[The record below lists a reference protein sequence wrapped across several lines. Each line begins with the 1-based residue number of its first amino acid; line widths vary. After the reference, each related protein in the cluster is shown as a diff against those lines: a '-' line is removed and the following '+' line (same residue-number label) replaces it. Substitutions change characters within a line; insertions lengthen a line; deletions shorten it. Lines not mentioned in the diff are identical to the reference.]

1 MSLPPDGS
9 DPATALDALGLR
21 ALLAEVVERVEGV
34 AQLGDRIQALLQAVM
49 SIGSHLDLAEVL
61 RSIAETAAQLA
72 GAQYSALGVLDVG
85 GDQLSDFITVGIDA
99 AQHEVIGELPHGRGV
114 LGLLIREPQA
124 IRLPDLSQHPA
135 SYGFPP
141 GHPPMRT
148 FLGVPI
154 VVRGQ
159 AYGNLYLTEK
169 RGGGEFTEAD
179 EQIVLALAS
188 AAGLAVQNARLY
200 AEATRR
206 QEWLEAARAITTRL
220 LGGAA
225 VEQVFPDIVAAARR
239 LADADIALL
248 ALPLGD
254 GRVRVATVDGTSA
267 EAVQGDILPA
277 DSMTAQVMH
286 EGKPVLVADARTD
299 PRVRRG
305 ALQEAGFGATIYV
318 PLGTVDVAMGTLVVA
333 REGQRRAFGDDV
345 LALVESFASQAAI
358 ALRLGTA
365 AADREQLAVLGDRD
379 RIARDLHDLVI
390 QRLFATGMALEGAL
404 RGMEP
409 PEKAE
414 RVRRAVDDLD
424 ATIKEIRTTIFALQ
438 VPDNET
444 AESLRFSVLAA
455 CNAATEALGFEP
467 EVTFKGPVD
476 TMVPV
481 ALADQLLPTLREAL
495 SNAARHAGASAV
507 TVTVAVDGEELSLA
521 VADDGKGLPPDGR
534 RSGLANMAQRA
545 GDLGGTF
552 AATNAPAGGAALLWR
567 VPLRR

>member
-1 MSLPPDGS
+1 
-9 DPATALDALGLR
+9 
-21 ALLAEVVERVEGV
+21 
-34 AQLGDRIQALLQAVM
+34 M

-61 RSIAETAAQLA
+61 RSIAETAADLA
-72 GAQYSALGVLDVG
+72 DAQYSALGVLDVA
-85 GDQLSDFITVGIDA
+85 GDELSDFITVGIDDELH
-99 AQHEVIGELPHGRGV
+99 QVIGELPHGRGV
-114 LGLLIREPQA
+114 LGLLIREPQS
-124 IRLPDLSQHPA
+124 IRLADLSQHPA

-154 VVRGQ
+154 LVREQ
-159 AYGNLYLTEK
+159 VFGNLYLTEK
-169 RGGGEFTEAD
+169 RGGGEFTAAD
-179 EQIVLALAS
+179 EQIVQALAS

-200 AEATRR
+200 AEAKRR

-220 LGGAA
+220 LGGTA
-225 VEQVFPDIVAAARR
+225 VEEVFPDIVAAARR

-248 ALPLGD
+248 ALPMSD
-254 GRVRVATVDGTSA
+254 GQVQVATADGA
-267 EAVQGDILPA
+267 NADAVQDDILPA
-277 DSMTAQVMH
+277 DSMTAHVMRGG
-286 EGKPVLVADARTD
+286 EPILIADARAD

-318 PLGTVDVAMGTLVVA
+318 PLGTVDVVLGTLVVA
-333 REGQRRAFGDDV
+333 RAGDRRPFDEDI
-345 LALVESFASQAAI
+345 LPLVESFASQAAI
-358 ALRLGTA
+358 ALRLGSA
-365 AADREQLAVLGDRD
+365 AADREQLAVVGDRD

-438 VPDNET
+438 VPESET
-444 AESLRFSVLAA
+444 ADSVRFSVLAA
-455 CNAATEALGFEP
+455 CQAAAEALGFEP

-476 TMVPV
+476 TVVPV
-481 ALADQLLPTLREAL
+481 SLADQLLPTLREAL
-495 SNAARHAGASAV
+495 SNAARHAGASVV
-507 TVTVAVDGEELSLA
+507 TVTVAVDGECVVLA
-521 VADDGKGLPPDGR
+521 VADNGKGLPANGR
-534 RSGLANMAQRA
+534 RSGLANLEQRA
-545 GDLGGTF
+545 EGLGGTF
-552 AATNAPAGGAALLWR
+552 TATNGLSGSAELVWR

>member
-1 MSLPPDGS
+1 VSAPSDGS
-9 DPATALDALGLR
+9 DPTATPDALGLR
-21 ALLAEVVERVEGV
+21 ALLQEVVERVEGV

-49 SIGSHLDLAEVL
+49 SIGSHLELAEVL
-61 RSIAETAAQLA
+61 RSIAETAAELA
-72 GAQYSALGVLDVG
+72 GAEYSALGVLDVA
-85 GDQLSDFITVGIDA
+85 GDELSDFITVGVDEV
-99 AQHEVIGELPHGRGV
+99 QHELIGELPHGRGV

-124 IRLPDLSQHPA
+124 IRLADLSQHPA

-154 VVRGQ
+154 LVRGQ
-159 AYGNLYLTEK
+159 AFGNLYLTEK
-169 RGGGEFTEAD
+169 RGGGEFTLAD
-179 EQIVLALAS
+179 EQIVLALAA

-200 AEATRR
+200 AEAKRR
-206 QEWLEAARAITTRL
+206 QEWLEAARGITTRL

-225 VEQVFPDIVAAARR
+225 VEQVFPDIVGAARR

-248 ALPLGD
+248 ALPMSG
-254 GRVRVATVDGTSA
+254 GRVRVETVDGASA
-267 EAVQGDILPA
+267 DAVRGDILPV
-277 DSMTAQVMH
+277 DSMTAEVMR
-286 EGKPVLVADARTD
+286 EGKPVLIADARTD
-299 PRVRRG
+299 PRVWRG

-318 PLGTVDVAMGTLVVA
+318 PLGTVDVVMGTLVVA
-333 REGQRRAFGDDV
+333 RAGDRAFDADV

-358 ALRLGTA
+358 ALRLGSA

-438 VPDNET
+438 VPENET

-455 CNAATEALGFEP
+455 CNAAADTLGFEP

-481 ALADQLLPTLREAL
+481 TLADQLLPTLREAL
-495 SNAARHAGASAV
+495 SNVARHAAASAV
-507 TVTVAVDGEELSLA
+507 TVTVAVEGEDLSLA
-521 VADDGKGLPPDGR
+521 VVDNGCGLPANGR
-534 RSGLANMAQRA
+534 RSGLANMEQRA
-545 GDLGGTF
+545 SDLGGTF
-552 AATNAPAGGAALLWR
+552 TATNEPAGGASLLWR

>member
-1 MSLPPDGS
+1 VSLPSDGS
-9 DPATALDALGLR
+9 EPTATPDALGLR
-21 ALLAEVVERVEGV
+21 ALLQEVVERVEGV

-49 SIGSHLDLAEVL
+49 SIGSHLDRAEVL
-61 RSIAETAAQLA
+61 RSIAETAAELA
-72 GAQYSALGVLDVG
+72 GAQYSALGVLDVA
-85 GDQLSDFITVGIDA
+85 GDELSDFITVGVDEG
-99 AQHEVIGELPHGRGV
+99 QREVIGELPHGRGV

-124 IRLPDLSQHPA
+124 IRLADLSQHPA

-154 VVRGQ
+154 LVRGQ
-159 AYGNLYLTEK
+159 VFGNLYLTEK
-169 RGGGEFTEAD
+169 RGGGEFTLAD
-179 EQIVLALAS
+179 EQIVLALAA

-200 AEATRR
+200 AEAKRR
-206 QEWLEAARAITTRL
+206 QEWLEAARGISTRL

-225 VEQVFPDIVAAARR
+225 VEDVFPDIVGAARR

-248 ALPLGD
+248 ALPMSD
-254 GRVRVATVDGTSA
+254 GRVQVETVDGA
-267 EAVQGDILPA
+267 RADEVQGDILPA
-277 DSMTAQVMH
+277 DSLTAQVMQGG
-286 EGKPVLVADARTD
+286 EPVLIADARTD
-299 PRVRRG
+299 PRVWPG

-318 PLGTVDVAMGTLVVA
+318 PLGTVDIALGTLVVA
-333 REGQRRAFGDDV
+333 RAGDRAFDDDV

-390 QRLFATGMALEGAL
+390 QRLFATGMALEGVV

-438 VPDNET
+438 VPENET

-455 CNAATEALGFEP
+455 CNTAAEALGFEP

-481 ALADQLLPTLREAL
+481 TLADQLLPTLREAL
-495 SNAARHAGASAV
+495 SNVARHATASAV
-507 TVTVAVDGEELSLA
+507 TVTVAVEGEDVSLA
-521 VADDGKGLPPDGR
+521 VLDNGKGLPANGR
-534 RSGLANMAQRA
+534 RSGLANMEQRA

-552 AATNAPAGGAALLWR
+552 TATNAAAGGASLLWR